1 MKLKDLVGNKKLDAV
16 DFTSI
21 KGFYGNCNI
30 IKFRLDGIVYCAK
43 EDEEDGYRSSM
54 QYLDVLDSDNV
65 KNIFPA
71 IDVICAYDDRYGSD
85 LLNIYDAETRELVL
99 EVGTDNADEYY
110 PFFVAR
116 FCPEAMIT
124 NKNDV

>member
-1 MKLKDLVGNKKLDAV
+1 MELKDLVGNKKLDAV

-21 KGFYGNCNI
+21 EGFYGNCNI
-30 IKFRLDGIVYCAK
+30 IKFRLDGIVYYAM

-54 QYLDVLDSDNV
+54 KYITVLDSYDV

-71 IDVICAYDDRYGSD
+71 IDVICTYNGEYVSD
-85 LLNIYDAETRELVL
+85 LLSIYDAETREIVL
-99 EVGTDNADEYY
+99 EVGTDNTDEYY

-116 FCPEAMIT
+116 FSPEAMIT
-124 NKNDV
+124 NKKVE